1 MPDFRRGAEAMAKAK
16 ESAKSGTFRPFA
28 PALFWKGDQD
38 NKYLL
43 FLNDIN
49 SIPTVEMVSFIPVKG
64 KKGDGSSFT
73 YYEQVIARTDPA
85 IGEAHDP
92 LVDEWDAKPRET
104 CVAVAVEL
112 EPLFET
118 VKGRQRPRGFEVKTT
133 TFDRRVRDEEGELT
147 QETEEVEAPVIGF
160 ITQSPH
166 NFFNVVSSYDA
177 NEAPIEETPVKITRV
192 GADNS
197 TVYTVDGYPDQ
208 EIDLAGLIECVDGI
222 SYLGDDL
229 DDLLDQIS
237 DLDDAEAAQVIGA
250 FLLDKRLEELADPER
265 YDKLFE
271 GVDESLDKFGSKK
284 KKSKSE
290 SKRERPARRSQRRG
304 RNAEEEEPA
313 DEPEA
318 EAEEPAEEEKPQRRS
333 RTRKPKEE
341 PVAEE
346 SEGGDEPEEEAPKPK
361 RSARGKQADP
371 KAMTK
376 LEELR
381 QRSQQRKAKAT
392 A

>member
-1 MPDFRRGAEAMAKAK
+1 
-16 ESAKSGTFRPFA
+16 
-28 PALFWKGDQD
+28 
-38 NKYLL
+38 
-43 FLNDIN
+43 
-49 SIPTVEMVSFIPVKG
+49 
-64 KKGDGSSFT
+64 
-73 YYEQVIARTDPA
+73 
-85 IGEAHDP
+85 
-92 LVDEWDAKPRET
+92 
-104 CVAVAVEL
+104 
-112 EPLFET
+112 
-118 VKGRQRPRGFEVKTT
+118 
-133 TFDRRVRDEEGELT
+133 VRDEEGELT

-208 EIDLAGLIECVDGI
+208 EIDLSGLIECVDGI

-229 DDLLDQIS
+229 DDLVDEIS
-237 DLDDAEAAQVIGA
+237 DLEDNEAAQVIGA

-265 YDKLFE
+265 YDNLFE

-284 KKSKSE
+284 KKSKDKE

-304 RNAEEEEPA
+304 RSEEPA
-313 DEPEA
+313 EEPAEEPEA
-318 EAEEPAEEEKPQRRS
+318 EAEEPAEEEKPKQR
-333 RTRKPKEE
+333 RTRKPKEPE
-341 PVAEE
+341 AEAE
-346 SEGGDEPEEEAPKPK
+346 TGGDEPEEAPKPK
-361 RSARGKQADP
+361 RSTARGKQADP

>member
-16 ESAKSGTFRPFA
+16 ESAKSGSFRPFA

-38 NKYLL
+38 HKYLL

-64 KKGDGSSFT
+64 KKGDGSAFT

-85 IGEAHDP
+85 IGESKDP

-133 TFDRRVRDEEGELT
+133 TFDRRVRDDEGELT
-147 QETEEVEAPVIGF
+147 TETEEVEAPVIGF

-208 EIDLAGLIECVDGI
+208 EIDLEGLIECVDGI

-229 DDLLDQIS
+229 DSLVEDIADLEY
-237 DLDDAEAAQVIGA
+237 AEAAQVIGA

-265 YDKLFE
+265 YDSLFE

-284 KKSKSE
+284 KGKD

-304 RNAEEEEPA
+304 RSE
-313 DEPEA
+313 
-318 EAEEPAEEEKPQRRS
+318 EAEEPAEEPEAEAEAPAEAEKPKRRS
-333 RTRKPKEE
+333 RKPKEPE
-341 PVAEE
+341 AEVE
-346 SEGGDEPEEEAPKPK
+346 AGGDEPEEEAPKPK
-361 RSARGKQADP
+361 RSTARGKQADP

-381 QRSQQRKAKAT
+381 ERSAQRKAKAT